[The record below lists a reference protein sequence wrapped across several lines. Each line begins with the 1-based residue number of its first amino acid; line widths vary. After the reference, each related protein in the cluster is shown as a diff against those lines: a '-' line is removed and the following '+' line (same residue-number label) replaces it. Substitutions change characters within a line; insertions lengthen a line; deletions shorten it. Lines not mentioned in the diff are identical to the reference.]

1 MKNVLFKV
9 CIVCVLCSYSVSL
22 CAQVDLKN
30 VLGAVSGKS
39 SVGEVASTLT
49 SVFSPD
55 KQATAE
61 NIIGTWT
68 YTEPAIVLQ
77 SDNALTNAAA
87 KIASGKIEKK
97 LQTYLTQYGIKPG
110 ALVITFNEDG
120 TFVETLNKKTSK
132 GKWTVK
138 NSKLQL
144 TISGIKVP
152 SVTTQLNGKNLMF
165 VTDATKLLNLFKAL
179 GKTSNNSTLNSVT
192 SLMKGI
198 NGMQVGITL
207 TKK

>member
-1 MKNVLFKV
+1 MDF
-9 CIVCVLCSYSVSL
+9 
-22 CAQVDLKN
+22 
-30 VLGAVSGKS
+30 
-39 SVGEVASTLT
+39 
-49 SVFSPD
+49 
-55 KQATAE
+55 
-61 NIIGTWT
+61 
-68 YTEPAIVLQ
+68 TEPAIVLQ

-110 ALVITFNEDG
+110 ALIITFNEDG

-179 GKTSNNSTLNSVT
+179 GKTSNNSTLSSVT

-198 NGMQVGITL
+198 NGMQVGVTL